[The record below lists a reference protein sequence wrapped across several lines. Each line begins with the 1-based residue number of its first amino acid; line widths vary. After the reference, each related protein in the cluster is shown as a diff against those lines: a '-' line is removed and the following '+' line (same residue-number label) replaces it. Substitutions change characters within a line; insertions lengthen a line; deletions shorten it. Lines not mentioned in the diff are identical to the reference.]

1 MPDAPDFERELLG
14 KIVERLRLR
23 DVDPTT
29 VTRDT
34 PLFEKGLGLDSLDAL
49 EITVLLEEEY
59 GIVVSV
65 AERSETIFGTL
76 GALAD
81 FVQGNRNRDLK
92 KKP

>member
-1 MPDAPDFERELLG
+1 MADAPNFERELLT
-14 KIVERLRLR
+14 KILERLRLR
-23 DVDPTT
+23 DVDAQT

-34 PLFEKGLGLDSLDAL
+34 PLFENGLGLDSLDAL

-65 AERSETIFGTL
+65 AERGETIFGTL

-81 FVQGNRNRDLK
+81 FVQGHLHRDLGK
-92 KKP
+92 R

>member
-1 MPDAPDFERELLG
+1 MPDAANFESELLG

-23 DVDPTT
+23 DVDPAK

-34 PLFEKGLGLDSLDAL
+34 SLFENGLGLDSLDAL
-49 EITVLLEEEY
+49 EITVLLEEDY

-76 GALAD
+76 GALSD
-81 FVQGNRNRDLK
+81 FVQQHRGRDAK
-92 KKP
+92 SK

>member
-23 DVDPTT
+23 DVDPAT
-29 VTRDT
+29 VSRDT

-81 FVQGNRNRDLK
+81 FVQSNRHRDLK
-92 KKP
+92 KR